1 MKLKKIASLMLA
13 GIMAVSMLAGCK
25 SGTPDPKPNEG
36 EEENTA
42 SGYSA
47 MLGEKAA
54 DDLYKADRD
63 KIFTFSDDA
72 DDQKALNKVSIGV
85 SQGLVEAFVK
95 NQSVANA
102 NTNTNVNNI
111 QTAFMA
117 ETKIGLGLN
126 GMNNTTVQDSM
137 NSTRFMNVWVANG
150 SIDMDTVMDFI
161 YDDCKTSFTTAK
173 KEGKVNTS
181 SATGATNVDY
191 EYTVSVSVKN
201 VPVSANTQVNG
212 SINIVAVTVTRTAEV
227 A

>member
-54 DDLYKADRD
+54 DDLYKVDRD
-63 KIFTFSDDA
+63 KIFTFADNA
-72 DDQKALNKVSIGV
+72 DDQKALDKVSVGL
-85 SQGLVEAFVK
+85 SQDKVEKFVK
-95 NQSVANA
+95 EQVFKDGSNA
-102 NTNTNVNNI
+102 TNTFANDVLK
-111 QTAFMA
+111 AFQN
-117 ETKIGLGLN
+117 ETKITLGLN
-126 GMNNTTVQDSM
+126 GLDGSFSVADSENTTKFV
-137 NSTRFMNVWVANG
+137 NVWVARGDVN
-150 SIDMDTVMDFI
+150 MDTVLDLI
-161 YDDCKTSFTTAK
+161 YDACGDDLTSAK
-173 KEGKVNTS
+173 KDGTVT
-181 SATGATNVDY
+181 ATNTKVDY
-191 EYTVSVSVKN
+191 SYTVSVSVKN

-212 SINIVAVTVTRTAEV
+212 SINLVAVTVTRTAEV